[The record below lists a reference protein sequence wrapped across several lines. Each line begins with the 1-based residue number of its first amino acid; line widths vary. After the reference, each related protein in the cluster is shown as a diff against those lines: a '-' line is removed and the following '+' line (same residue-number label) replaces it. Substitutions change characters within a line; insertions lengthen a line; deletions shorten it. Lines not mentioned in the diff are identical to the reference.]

1 MITDDQG
8 NDGKI
13 SYENVY
19 HALARKML
27 PSTIYNELR
36 KSVFGQDEAL
46 KKIAVLISAYLQSV
60 DTWNWD
66 NKYNFIITGDSG
78 SGKTTTI
85 RAIQK
90 LLDVLPSTVVDA
102 SLITQAGFRG
112 VSANQ
117 IFPNKMIDARCGIV
131 VLDEIDKL
139 LKPSFDSHGTN
150 VSVAIQDNFLK
161 MLDGDDIYT
170 DDGRLVET
178 KRILFIGCGA
188 FADVKKEERKAVT
201 PIGFARKEADTV
213 SKKKGANAPTLGRS
227 EIAVYGGNEQFTG
240 RFLHIISLNHPSAEL
255 YRRLLHQVELEVRQ
269 LFPVPRHLLSNR
281 EAEEIIRTAME
292 KNAFG
297 CRGLRSYIWDMV
309 LERYTETILS
319 ETRDRRFD
327 LSEDQCNAILEAA
340 RSA

>member
-1 MITDDQG
+1 MVTEDQE

-13 SYENVY
+13 SYENIY
-19 HALARKML
+19 HVLARKMT
-27 PSTIYNELR
+27 PGTIYNELR

-46 KKIAVLISAYLQSV
+46 KKIAVLISAYLRSV

-78 SGKTTTI
+78 SGKTTTV

-131 VLDEIDKL
+131 FLDEIDKL
-139 LKPSFDSHGTN
+139 LKPSYDSHGTN

-188 FADVKKEERKAVT
+188 FADVEMEDRASVA
-201 PIGFARKEADTV
+201 PIGFARKEANTV
-213 SKKKGANAPTLGRS
+213 SKKKDVTLGRS
-227 EIAVYGGNEQFTG
+227 EIAFYGGNEQFTG

-269 LFPVPRHLLSNR
+269 LFPVPRHLLSDR

-292 KNAFG
+292 KNVFG
-297 CRGLRSYIWDMV
+297 CRGLRGYIWDLV

-319 ETRDRRFD
+319 ETRKGYSA
-327 LSEDQCNAILEAA
+327 LSDAQCDAILEAA